1 MTCCDCLSDDEKDK
15 IYERGKIAAYEE
27 ILHNNEFQR
36 SLHKATINTL
46 LSQDEL
52 LRLKIEELKEDG

>member
-1 MTCCDCLSDDEKDK
+1 MTCCDCVSDDEKDK
-15 IYERGKIAAYEE
+15 IYKRGKITAYEE

-36 SLHKATINTL
+36 SLHKVTINTL

-52 LRLKIEELKEDG
+52 LRLKIEELKKDG